1 MVVIQEKNVLQDK
14 EFEAKFNDFKSLF
27 GKRVKYYRDLKNYTQ
42 EHLAELV
49 NIEQSNLSNIERGK
63 VYPTQITLFRLATAL
78 EVEPYQFYN
87 VSPKI
92 AVQDMVKE
100 ITTAMYR
107 EKNMADMIYKFYC
120 AVH

>member
-1 MVVIQEKNVLQDK
+1 VVVIQEKNVLQDK
-14 EFEAKFNDFKSLF
+14 EFEAKFNDFKTLF

-107 EKNMADMIYKFYC
+107 DKNMADMIYKFYC

>member
-14 EFEAKFNDFKSLF
+14 EFEAKFNDFKTLF

-107 EKNMADMIYKFYC
+107 DKNMADMIYKFYC